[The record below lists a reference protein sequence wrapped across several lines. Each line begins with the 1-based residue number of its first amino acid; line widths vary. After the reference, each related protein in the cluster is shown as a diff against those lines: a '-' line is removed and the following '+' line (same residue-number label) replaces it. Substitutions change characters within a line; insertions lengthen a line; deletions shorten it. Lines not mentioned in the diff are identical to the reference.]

1 MKILKSRIKNPFP
14 MKVRCDIC
22 KSKLLLDDI
31 KDTHLRVAGRYI
43 FWTCADCGTVNK
55 LSISRSNKIR
65 AWIGSD
71 KRKREGNH
79 E

>member
-14 MKVRCDIC
+14 MKVRCSIC
-22 KSKLLLDDI
+22 KSTMLLEDIDDVRNSI
-31 KDTHLRVAGRYI
+31 TNHIRWVCI
-43 FWTCADCGTVNK
+43 ECG
-55 LSISRSNKIR
+55 SIHQFSVSRTNKIR